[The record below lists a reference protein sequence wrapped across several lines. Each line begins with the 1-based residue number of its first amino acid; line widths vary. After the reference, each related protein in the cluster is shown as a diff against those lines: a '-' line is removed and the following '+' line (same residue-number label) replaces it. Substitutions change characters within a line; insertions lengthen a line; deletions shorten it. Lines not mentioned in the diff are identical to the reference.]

1 MENINVKS
9 TIRKSVNVDQR
20 KIKKIRLLVTFL
32 CSKADFYLIWV
43 FGRIQQRYHLAPL
56 DCHFPFK
63 SAFKF
68 LVNSE
73 KYNPL

>member
-43 FGRIQQRYHLAPL
+43 FGHIAYNKGTTLLLLTVIFLSSQPL
-56 DCHFPFK
+56 SF
-63 SAFKF
+63 
-68 LVNSE
+68 
-73 KYNPL
+73 